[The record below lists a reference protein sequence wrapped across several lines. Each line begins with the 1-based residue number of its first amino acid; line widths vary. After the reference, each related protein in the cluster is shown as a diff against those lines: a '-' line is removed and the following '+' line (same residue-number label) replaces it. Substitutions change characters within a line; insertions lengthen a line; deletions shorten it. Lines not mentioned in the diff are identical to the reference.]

1 MFIEFPFNKIVKI
14 RIRRKTVLAKKGTP
28 LVIIYILVALT
39 GIGYFIIAYRTGTL
53 VLWGYKEDITLN
65 NGAFPRIIN
74 YAKDI
79 YVVLLAAYLFFKE
92 NKYYT
97 MQKDWFYLFF
107 AILLGTA
114 LAFISGNGLLCI
126 VGGIRAYLFSFVVYC
141 YCWKNELAENFWT
154 RFLRAVEMMILLQV
168 AGVIIQAGLAGGRIQ
183 LGSGAYRM
191 MGLFTNAGTLGF
203 FSLGAVIY
211 LCYAFLNNKATKIEL
226 WLFSLI
232 SIFLALASGSRGC
245 VIYAA
250 GVVVI
255 TLIEKSRLD
264 RVSKVFALPLIVMVV
279 LAVVIS
285 NLTVYVGRGNLMVS
299 GAGRFRAWSD
309 LLELKP
315 WQILIGT
322 GLGAGTNSARS
333 LGASSITMDSSFT
346 VFIVQYGI
354 WGFALFII
362 QMIKVFST
370 VYRNSTYKWYAL
382 VLIGISFLILFSG
395 SLFEQY
401 TLIIPLIIVY
411 CSLYKGEDI
420 GNSDDE

>member
-1 MFIEFPFNKIVKI
+1 M
-14 RIRRKTVLAKKGTP
+14 LAKKGTP

-79 YVVLLAAYLFFKE
+79 YVVLLAVYLFFKE

-126 VGGIRAYLFSFVVYC
+126 VGGIRAYLFSFVVYR

-154 RFLRAVEMMILLQV
+154 RFLRAVEMTILLQL

-203 FSLGAVIY
+203 
-211 LCYAFLNNKATKIEL
+211 
-226 WLFSLI
+226 
-232 SIFLALASGSRGC
+232 
-245 VIYAA
+245 
-250 GVVVI
+250 
-255 TLIEKSRLD
+255 
-264 RVSKVFALPLIVMVV
+264 
-279 LAVVIS
+279 
-285 NLTVYVGRGNLMVS
+285 
-299 GAGRFRAWSD
+299 
-309 LLELKP
+309 
-315 WQILIGT
+315 
-322 GLGAGTNSARS
+322 
-333 LGASSITMDSSFT
+333 
-346 VFIVQYGI
+346 
-354 WGFALFII
+354 
-362 QMIKVFST
+362 
-370 VYRNSTYKWYAL
+370 
-382 VLIGISFLILFSG
+382 
-395 SLFEQY
+395 
-401 TLIIPLIIVY
+401 
-411 CSLYKGEDI
+411 
-420 GNSDDE
+420 

>member
-1 MFIEFPFNKIVKI
+1 MSE
-14 RIRRKTVLAKKGTP
+14 KKGTP
-28 LVIIYILVALT
+28 LVLIYVLMALT
-39 GIGYFIIAYRTGTL
+39 GAGYFVIAYKTGTL

-65 NGAFPRIIN
+65 NGMFPQIVN

-79 YVVLLAAYLFFKE
+79 YAVLWTAYLFLKE
-92 NKYYT
+92 NKT
-97 MQKDWFYLFF
+97 QEIQKDWFYLFF
-107 AILLGTA
+107 AILLGIV
-114 LAFISGNGLLCI
+114 LAFASGNGLLCI
-126 VGGIRAYLFSFVVYC
+126 IGGIRAYLFAFITYR
-141 YCWKNELAENFWT
+141 YCWKNEFVESFWIK
-154 RFLRAVEMMILLQV
+154 FLRVVELMIVLQLV
-168 AGVIIQAGLAGGRIQ
+168 GVIIQAGLAGGGIL

-211 LCYAFLNNKATKIEL
+211 LCYVFLNNKVSKIEFCF
-226 WLFSLI
+226 FSII

-245 VIYAA
+245 VIYA
-250 GVVVI
+250 VSVLVI
-255 TLIEKSRLD
+255 ALIEKSRLN
-264 RVSKVFALPLIVMVV
+264 RVSKFLILPVIVIMVFIVI
-279 LAVVIS
+279 IS
-285 NLTVYVGRGNLMVS
+285 NLTSYVGRGDLMES
-299 GAGRFRAWSD
+299 GVGRFKAWRD
-309 LLELKP
+309 LLMLKP

-354 WGFALFII
+354 WGLLIFII
-362 QMIKVFST
+362 QMIKVFR
-370 VYRNSTYKWYAL
+370 VIYRNSRYKWYSL
-382 VLIGISFLILFSG
+382 VLIVIVFLILFSG

-420 GNSDDE
+420 DNKDDE

>member
-1 MFIEFPFNKIVKI
+1 MSE
-14 RIRRKTVLAKKGTP
+14 KKGNP
-28 LVIIYILVALT
+28 LVIIYMLVALT
-39 GIGYFIIAYRTGTL
+39 GIGYFVIAYRTGTL
-53 VLWGYKEDITLN
+53 VLWGYTEDITLN
-65 NGAFPRIIN
+65 NGVFPRIIN
-74 YAKDI
+74 YAKDV
-79 YVVLLAAYLFFKE
+79 YAVLLAVLLFFKD
-92 NKYYT
+92 NKNYT

-107 AILLGTA
+107 AIVLGTA
-114 LAFISGNGLLCI
+114 LALLSGNGMLCV

-141 YCWKNELAENFWT
+141 YCWKNELAHKFWT
-154 RFLRAVEMMILLQV
+154 KFLRVVEIMILLQL

-211 LCYAFLNNKATKIEL
+211 LCYAFLNNKASKIEL

-250 GVVVI
+250 GVVAI
-255 TLIEKSRLD
+255 TLIEKSRLN
-264 RVSKVFALPLIVMVV
+264 RVSKFFALPLIVMVV
-279 LAVVIS
+279 LAVVIA
-285 NLTVYVGRGNLMVS
+285 NLTEYVGRGDLMAS
-299 GAGRFRAWSD
+299 GAGRFRAWKD
-309 LLELKP
+309 LMELKP

-346 VFIVQYGI
+346 VFIVQFGI
-354 WGFALFII
+354 WGLVLFII
-362 QMIKVFST
+362 QMIKVFGI
-370 VYRNSTYKWYAL
+370 VYRNSRYKWYAL
-382 VLIGISFLILFSG
+382 VLMGIVFLILFSG

-420 GNSDDE
+420 GDEADG

>member
-1 MFIEFPFNKIVKI
+1 MK
-14 RIRRKTVLAKKGTP
+14 KTGNALSI
-28 LVIIYILVALT
+28 LYILATLT
-39 GIGYFIIAYRTGTL
+39 GLGYFIIAYRTGSL
-53 VLWGYKEDITLN
+53 VLWGYEEDITLN
-65 NGAFPRIIN
+65 NGVFPRIIN

-141 YCWKNELAENFWT
+141 YCWNNELAENFWT

-168 AGVIIQAGLAGGRIQ
+168 VGVIIQAGLAGGRIQ

-211 LCYAFLNNKATKIEL
+211 LCYAFLNNKATKVEL

-232 SIFLALASGSRGC
+232 SIFLALASGTRSC

-250 GVVVI
+250 IIILVTVM
-255 TLIEKSRLD
+255 EKSRLNQI
-264 RVSKVFALPLIVMVV
+264 SKIIAIPLIAIVV
-279 LAVVIS
+279 LVVIVS
-285 NLTVYVGRGNLMVS
+285 NLTAYVGRGNLMES
-299 GAGRFRAWSD
+299 GSGRFKAWND
-309 LLELKP
+309 LFDLKF
-315 WQILIGT
+315 WQIIFGT

-333 LGASSITMDSSFT
+333 LGASSIEMDSSFT

-354 WGFALFII
+354 WGFTLFIT
-362 QMIKVFST
+362 QMIKVFQT
-370 VYRNSTYKWYAL
+370 VYRNSIYKWYAL
-382 VLIGISFLILFSG
+382 ALIGVTVLILFSG

-401 TLIIPLIIVY
+401 AFVIPLIIVF
-411 CSLYKGEDI
+411 CSLYKGEKI
-420 GNSDDE
+420 GN